1 VIDRAIA
8 GEDLDVIA
16 PVPEGYKLLVARR
29 VLEELHLRPWV
40 QVELK

>member
-1 VIDRAIA
+1 M

-29 VLEELHLRPWV
+29 VLEDLHLEPWV
-40 QVELK
+40 NSELSPHREI